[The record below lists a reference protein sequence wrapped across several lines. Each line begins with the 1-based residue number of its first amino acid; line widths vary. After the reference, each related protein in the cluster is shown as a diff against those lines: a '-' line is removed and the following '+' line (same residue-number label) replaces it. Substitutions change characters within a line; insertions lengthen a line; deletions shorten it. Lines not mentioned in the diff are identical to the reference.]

1 MALVQPDGFVLCPG
15 CGARLKFR
23 KPLSTAGAATPPEM
37 TQELTAAV
45 VAARMERG
53 RQESQSA
60 RVADPQPKPAP
71 QPTPPDQVSAQA
83 DAAPTP
89 ASDRGDGTGPT
100 PRSSIEELMFA
111 LYQTQKQMLEIL
123 QQRLRP
129 DPEPDKPEDLP
140 DNATFEDNDFAA
152 PVATRASG
160 RKSVLVIDDD
170 EATRA
175 AAVAAL
181 EKAEVVVRTAESGQV
196 AVDSLANETPDVIAL
211 EGEMS
216 GEISGKDIVD
226 RVRSVMEWVNI
237 PILLYTQ
244 AKLKSQEEAR
254 TLYGADG
261 YVLKGP
267 KGPDALVSQV
277 ITLFRQS

>member
-1 MALVQPDGFVLCPG
+1 
-15 CGARLKFR
+15 
-23 KPLSTAGAATPPEM
+23 M

-53 RQESQSA
+53 KQESQSA
-60 RVADPQPKPAP
+60 RVADQKPEPAP
-71 QPTPPDQVSAQA
+71 SARPAGSASAPTPPG
-83 DAAPTP
+83 
-89 ASDRGDGTGPT
+89 SDRDEGTDPT
-100 PRSSIEELMFA
+100 AQSSIEELMFA

-123 QQRLRP
+123 QERL
-129 DPEPDKPEDLP
+129 EPVRAMPEDVPESDTKL
-140 DNATFEDNDFAA
+140 EDNDFAA
-152 PVATRASG
+152 APPVSTRARG

-170 EATRA
+170 EASRA

-196 AVDSLANETPDVIAL
+196 AIDSLAQETPDVIAL

-216 GEISGKDIVD
+216 GEVSGRDIVD

-244 AKLKSQEEAR
+244 ARLKSQEDAR
-254 TLYGADG
+254 TVYGADG

-267 KGPDALVSQV
+267 KGPEALVS
-277 ITLFRQS
+277 

>member
-89 ASDRGDGTGPT
+89 ASDKGEGTGPT
-100 PRSSIEELMFA
+100 PQSSIEELMFA
-111 LYQTQKQMLEIL
+111 LYQTQKQTRTM
-123 QQRLRP
+123 RS
-129 DPEPDKPEDLP
+129 
-140 DNATFEDNDFAA
+140 TF
-152 PVATRASG
+152 
-160 RKSVLVIDDD
+160 
-170 EATRA
+170 
-175 AAVAAL
+175 
-181 EKAEVVVRTAESGQV
+181 
-196 AVDSLANETPDVIAL
+196 
-211 EGEMS
+211 
-216 GEISGKDIVD
+216 
-226 RVRSVMEWVNI
+226 
-237 PILLYTQ
+237 
-244 AKLKSQEEAR
+244 
-254 TLYGADG
+254 
-261 YVLKGP
+261 
-267 KGPDALVSQV
+267 
-277 ITLFRQS
+277 

>member
-1 MALVQPDGFVLCPG
+1 M
-15 CGARLKFR
+15 
-23 KPLSTAGAATPPEM
+23 
-37 TQELTAAV
+37 
-45 VAARMERG
+45 
-53 RQESQSA
+53 SQ
-60 RVADPQPKPAP
+60 RIPQGK
-71 QPTPPDQVSAQA
+71 
-83 DAAPTP
+83 
-89 ASDRGDGTGPT
+89 
-100 PRSSIEELMFA
+100 SSIEELMFA

-123 QQRLRP
+123 QERLRP
-129 DPEPDKPEDLP
+129 DPEPDKSEDLP
-140 DNATFEDNDFAA
+140 DDATFEDNDFAA

-196 AVDSLANETPDVIAL
+196 AVDLLAKETPDVIAL

-244 AKLKSQEEAR
+244 AKLESQEEAR

>member
-1 MALVQPDGFVLCPG
+1 MALVQPEGFVLCPG

-23 KPLSTAGAATPPEM
+23 KPSSTGGAATPPEM

-89 ASDRGDGTGPT
+89 ASDKGEGTGPT
-100 PRSSIEELMFA
+100 PQSSIEELMFA

-123 QQRLRP
+123 QERLRP

-140 DNATFEDNDFAA
+140 DDATFEDNDFAA
-152 PVATRASG
+152 PVAARASG

-196 AVDSLANETPDVIAL
+196 AVDSLAKEMPDVIAL

-244 AKLKSQEEAR
+244 AKLESQEEAR

-267 KGPDALVSQV
+267 NGPDALVSQV

>member
-1 MALVQPDGFVLCPG
+1 MVQPDGFVLCPG
-15 CGARLKFR
+15 CGTRLKFR
-23 KPLSTAGAATPPEM
+23 KPSSTGGAATPPEM
-37 TQELTAAV
+37 TQELSAAV

-53 RQESQSA
+53 KQESQSA
-60 RVADPQPKPAP
+60 RVANPQPKPAP
-71 QPTPPDQVSAQA
+71 PPTPPDQVSAQA
-83 DAAPTP
+83 DPAPAPVSDSGEGADPTP
-89 ASDRGDGTGPT
+89 Q
-100 PRSSIEELMFA
+100 SSIEELMFA

-123 QQRLRP
+123 QERLRP
-129 DPEPDKPEDLP
+129 GPKKPADLP
-140 DNATFEDNDFAA
+140 DNATLEDNDFAA

-170 EATRA
+170 EASRG

-196 AVDSLANETPDVIAL
+196 AIDSLAAETPDLIAL

-244 AKLKSQEEAR
+244 ARLESQEEAR

>member
-1 MALVQPDGFVLCPG
+1 MY
-15 CGARLKFR
+15 
-23 KPLSTAGAATPPEM
+23 
-37 TQELTAAV
+37 
-45 VAARMERG
+45 
-53 RQESQSA
+53 
-60 RVADPQPKPAP
+60 
-71 QPTPPDQVSAQA
+71 
-83 DAAPTP
+83 
-89 ASDRGDGTGPT
+89 
-100 PRSSIEELMFA
+100 A

-123 QQRLRP
+123 QERLGP
-129 DPEPDKPEDLP
+129 VPAMPEDASESN
-140 DNATFEDNDFAA
+140 DMIEDNDFGAGSRV
-152 PVATRASG
+152 PTRSSS

-170 EATRA
+170 EASRA

-196 AVDSLANETPDVIAL
+196 AIDSLAQEIPNVIAL

-216 GEISGKDIVD
+216 GEVSGKDIVD

-237 PILLYTQ
+237 PIVLYTQ
-244 AKLKSQEEAR
+244 ARLKSQEDAR

-277 ITLFRQS
+277 ITLFRQG